1 MKYIHY
7 TVKGDPRTK
16 KNSQTIAGSGRR
28 CTQCGKF
35 EKQWIR
41 QGAVYDDYAEKAA
54 WQIRPRPAKPID
66 FPVNVKYLFYMKTHR
81 RVDALNLAEAMDDI
95 LQDCG
100 VLADDR
106 SEIVAAHDGTRVLY
120 DKENPRTEIYI
131 TRMPVED
138 NGQTTLF

>member
-1 MKYIHY
+1 MKVLQYVI
-7 TVKGDPRTK
+7 KGDPRTK
-16 KNSQTIAGSGRR
+16 KNSQTIAGSGPR
-28 CTQCGKF
+28 CPTCKKF
-35 EKQWIR
+35 RKQWIR

-131 TRMPVED
+131 TRMPAEE
-138 NGQTTLF
+138 NGQQSFF